1 MTETPDSIPSTFGP
15 ELYSERIERAQQA
28 VREAGVAGAVI
39 ATGAEFAYFTG
50 SWASSHE
57 RLTSL
62 VIPAA
67 GRATVIV
74 VSTDMGDIRRSPIG
88 ELDVDIKQWADGQ
101 VPYALVWNALGE
113 APAGATIGLSSSL
126 TADHVLRIQKRD
138 PAERRDWVLT
148 ADLLSDLYYRKGAE
162 EVAQLGQAAAAI
174 DRVHAAVPELLTPG
188 VTEKQVADKLSEL
201 ILAEHDSIDFV
212 IVGSGPNGADPHH
225 DFSDRVLEPGDPV
238 VVDLGGALPSGYQSD
253 CTRTHVVG
261 EPAQAPKE
269 FLQAYEVLEQAF
281 QAACNAARPGMTAGD
296 LDAVARNVIEQGG
309 YGEYFTHRLGHG
321 IGLSGHEQPF
331 IIAGSGVE
339 LREGMVFSIEPGI
352 YKPGQWGMRIEDIVR
367 MTADGVVT
375 LNHTRRALGGSD
387 A

>member
-1 MTETPDSIPSTFGP
+1 MTAFDSDV
-15 ELYSERIERAQQA
+15 YSGRRNRAARLLQD
-28 VREAGVAGAVI
+28 RGLGGLVI
-39 ATGAEFAYFTG
+39 GTGAEFAFLTG

-57 RLTSL
+57 RLTAL
-62 VIPAA
+62 VIAPDGAA
-67 GRATVIV
+67 VVAPVTDIQSLGLEGAADVEVIGWR
-74 VSTDMGDIRRSPIG
+74 DGDNPYQLVA
-88 ELDVDIKQWADGQ
+88 EL
-101 VPYALVWNALGE
+101 LGE
-113 APAGATIGLSSSL
+113 GTIGVGSSL
-126 TADHVLRIQKRD
+126 TADHVFALQGLLPRTELASD
-138 PAERRDWVLT
+138 AVAELFMVKD
-148 ADLLSDLYYRKGAE
+148 AE
-162 EVAQLGQAAAAI
+162 ELHQ
-174 DRVHAAVPELLTPG
+174 
-188 VTEKQVADKLSEL
+188 L
-201 ILAEHDSIDFV
+201 ILDEHDTVEFV
-212 IVGSGPNGADPHH
+212 IVGSGPNGSNPHH

-269 FLQAYEVLEQAF
+269 FLRAYEVLQQAF

-331 IIAGSGVE
+331 IIAGSDVE

-352 YKPGQWGMRIEDIVR
+352 YKPGEWGMRIEDIVR

-375 LNHTRRALGGSD
+375 LNHTRRALGGGD

>member
-1 MTETPDSIPSTFGP
+1 MTAFDSDV
-15 ELYSERIERAQQA
+15 YSGRRKRAARLLQD
-28 VREAGVAGAVI
+28 RGLGGLVI
-39 ATGAEFAYFTG
+39 GTGAEFAFLTG

-57 RLTSL
+57 RLTAL
-62 VIPAA
+62 VIAPDGAA
-67 GRATVIV
+67 V
-74 VSTDMGDIRRSPIG
+74 VAPVTDIQSLGLEGAADVEVLGWRDGDN
-88 ELDVDIKQWADGQ
+88 
-101 VPYALVWNALGE
+101 PYQLVAQRLGE
-113 APAGATIGLSSSL
+113 GTIGVGSSL
-126 TADHVLRIQKRD
+126 TADHLFALQELLPRMELASDAV
-138 PAERRDWVLT
+138 AELFMVKD
-148 ADLLSDLYYRKGAE
+148 AE
-162 EVAQLGQAAAAI
+162 EVAQLERAGAAI
-174 DRVHAAVPELLTPG
+174 DRVHERAAELLQPG
-188 VTEKQVADKLSEL
+188 RTERDVAEELHQL
-201 ILAEHDSIDFV
+201 ILDEHDTVEFV
-212 IVGSGPNGADPHH
+212 IVGSGPNGSNPHH

-281 QAACNAARPGMTAGD
+281 QAACDAARPGITAGE

-331 IIAGSGVE
+331 IIAGSDVE

-352 YKPGQWGMRIEDIVR
+352 YKPGEWGMRIEDIVR

-375 LNHTRRALGGSD
+375 LNHTRRTLGSGD

>member
-1 MTETPDSIPSTFGP
+1 MTAFDPDV
-15 ELYSERIERAQQA
+15 YSGRRNRAARLLQD
-28 VREAGVAGAVI
+28 RGLGGLVI
-39 ATGAEFAYFTG
+39 GTGAEFAFLTG

-57 RLTSL
+57 RLTAL
-62 VIPAA
+62 VIAPDGAA
-67 GRATVIV
+67 V
-74 VSTDMGDIRRSPIG
+74 VAPVTDIQSLGLEGAADVEVLGWRDGDN
-88 ELDVDIKQWADGQ
+88 
-101 VPYALVWNALGE
+101 PYQLVAERLGE
-113 APAGATIGLSSSL
+113 GTIGVGSSL
-126 TADHVLRIQKRD
+126 TADHVFALQGLLPRTELASD
-138 PAERRDWVLT
+138 AVAELFMVKD
-148 ADLLSDLYYRKGAE
+148 AE
-162 EVAQLGQAAAAI
+162 EIAQLERAGAAI
-174 DRVHAAVPELLTPG
+174 DRVHERAAELLRPG
-188 VTEKQVADKLSEL
+188 RTERDVAEELHQL
-201 ILAEHDSIDFV
+201 ILDEHDTVEFV
-212 IVGSGPNGADPHH
+212 IVGSGPNGSNPHH

-269 FLQAYEVLEQAF
+269 FLQAYEVLQQAF

-331 IIAGSGVE
+331 IIAGSDVE

-352 YKPGQWGMRIEDIVR
+352 YKPGEWGMRIEDIVR

-375 LNHTRRALGGSD
+375 LNHTRRALGGGD